1 MAAANTI
8 GLTYTAD
15 IRDIEKKLRALP
27 EETAASARRSV
38 RELTKSLKAVE
49 KQQRRA
55 EKAASGITQ
64 GTRAYSRSASQAAQA
79 SQSLA
84 MQLPDVVSQ
93 LSAGTPPAQV
103 FTQQGLQVVQSNMAL
118 TTAAAKAMAGALAG
132 PVGLAMAAAVAAASV
147 LANGLDE
154 VETELAAVRAS
165 AEGTYQA
172 LDPAL
177 ILAAASATRTLAEAS
192 TAAGDALLS
201 VQAGLTATDAAHI
214 KTVETARESQ
224 RVIMRETAARWA
236 RLEVQR
242 QELQAAVD
250 SGKLNQADT
259 IAARLRLDALR
270 QEMPAARA
278 RIAAVREET
287 EATIAQIN
295 ADQNETEATKAAAKE
310 KGKHADAS
318 RDQAAAL
325 RALTEA
331 QAADRAGRSDLLT
344 GLAAEREAREQLA
357 GLQSDLEGGSG
368 NEAIDQANALYERRV
383 ELLDQIAERLG
394 YTAELDAAFTEA
406 QAQRDTEVAEA
417 EVRHAE
423 ELAKLKADAAMA
435 EQIAA
440 ARQLEQMR
448 SSYAGLMG
456 GIADAAGAAAQIIA
470 EENKGAARALFI
482 AAKGA
487 AIAEAI
493 INGAIAKTRALA
505 MLGPV
510 AGPIAAAGITATVA
524 AQVALIASQKPS
536 FNDTPGVIQMPS
548 GGPIGVA
555 PGDMVVAGKDLDDM
569 AAQVDRARGSDRRPM
584 VEVVAIPSYQGR
596 TYDRARRDAYR
607 RPGPDRDAVNRDRA
621 NGPGGW

>member
-15 IRDIEKKLRALP
+15 IRDIEKKLAQLP
-27 EETAASARRSV
+27 EETAASAKRSV
-38 RELTKSLKAVE
+38 RELTKALKASAREQKKANKAAADTAKGLRDVGSAAGDSE
-49 KQQRRA
+49 SSLRAIGGVLGMVSPEA
-55 EKAASGITQ
+55 EKALQSIAEFGGGLEGVTRGADLMGLGLKSTLAIT
-64 GTRAYSRSASQAAQA
+64 GA
-79 SQSLA
+79 
-84 MQLPDVVSQ
+84 VGV
-93 LSAGTPPAQV
+93 
-103 FTQQGLQVVQSNMAL
+103 
-118 TTAAAKAMAGALAG
+118 ALA
-132 PVGLAMAAAVAAASV
+132 AAAVAYVQVTREMDRQAEEAKFLAEINRSLEPTIRRVEDAQLDLAVATGAVTEAEAEQTRTRQAAQRSV
-147 LANGLDE
+147 LDFAAAQAQQREELKATIEETQRYTEALDSFIGP
-154 VETELAAVRAS
+154 VAWAMQAGADAVFGFSDTIAD
-165 AEGTYQA
+165 AQGKLQA
-172 LDPAL
+172 LDGAVQKE
-177 ILAAASATRTLAEAS
+177 AASQKDLRDATLETTERKRDQTGAT
-192 TAAGDALLS
+192 TA
-201 VQAGLTATDAAHI
+201 
-214 KTVETARESQ
+214 
-224 RVIMRETAARWA
+224 
-236 RLEVQR
+236 
-242 QELQAAVD
+242 
-250 SGKLNQADT
+250 
-259 IAARLRLDALR
+259 
-270 QEMPAARA
+270 
-278 RIAAVREET
+278 
-287 EATIAQIN
+287 
-295 ADQNETEATKAAAKE
+295 
-310 KGKHADAS
+310 
-318 RDQAAAL
+318 QAAAL

-357 GLQSDLEGGSG
+357 GLQSDLGGGSG
-368 NEAIDQANALYERRV
+368 NDAIDQANALYERRV

-394 YTAELDAAFTEA
+394 YNDELDAAFTEA